1 MISPL
6 VCQSIIATGV
16 PWYRFYYGSLVL
28 SGLNILFLAVT
39 FRPTPAEAF
48 KDRQR
53 ALNDARRRKSQY
65 LRSGRS
71 SPVNETDSGKISTAQ
86 LNLEIKPRSCKSERL
101 DNDPHELLTTFVS
114 SLTFGS
120 DHALPMGPFLL
131 CIAILWKVL
140 GPPFD
145 TVISC

>member
-28 SGLNILFLAVT
+28 SGFNILFLAVT
-39 FRPTPAEAF
+39 FRPTPAESF

-65 LRSGRS
+65 LRSGLS
-71 SPVNETDSGKISTAQ
+71 SLVNEAASDGCEISTAK
-86 LNLEIKPRSCKSERL
+86 LNLEIKQRSCKPER
-101 DNDPHELLTTFVS
+101 
-114 SLTFGS
+114 
-120 DHALPMGPFLL
+120 
-131 CIAILWKVL
+131 WKIIHVCCSPTCL
-140 GPPFD
+140 QLY
-145 TVISC
+145 VWL

>member
-28 SGLNILFLAVT
+28 SGLNILFVAVT
-39 FRPTPAEAF
+39 FRPTPPESF

-53 ALNDARRRKSQY
+53 VLNDARHRKSQY

-71 SPVNETDSGKISTAQ
+71 SPVNETDSGEISAVK
-86 LNLEIKPRSCKSERL
+86 LNLEIKPRSCKPERVE
-101 DNDPHELLTTFVS
+101 DDAHVLLTTCLQPYVW
-114 SLTFGS
+114 L
-120 DHALPMGPFLL
+120 
-131 CIAILWKVL
+131 
-140 GPPFD
+140 
-145 TVISC
+145 